1 MLEQPH
7 GRESTVNSSRTVEI
21 GGRPVGGGAP
31 VFLCF
36 EGGATHTGFDSARR
50 MIDLAADAG
59 VDSIKFQ
66 TVFARNMMSKEDVQ
80 FEFGT
85 TRGERKESLYTLL
98 ENREL
103 PLSQWRALK
112 QRADDVGIIFFS
124 TPDNETTI
132 DFLAEIGAPAIKIAG
147 GDMNN
152 YPLIRHAARTKLP
165 VLLDTRGTLG
175 ELERA
180 VETCVGAGNERI
192 VIIHCPSGY
201 PSAVA
206 SIRLRSIELYRRVFP
221 YPVGFSDHS
230 PGWDMDVAAVALG
243 ADFIE
248 KTITFDVAIEG
259 PEHIMSL
266 VPDQFRPFVAVMR
279 EVEQALGDPHVQLI
293 DDTGRKKMSRAR
305 RSVVLTRSGK
315 AGETVTADMIT
326 FKRPG
331 FGIAPELAS
340 LVVGRRLVAD
350 VERDVP
356 LRWDILTA
364 ADGTP

>member
-1 MLEQPH
+1 
-7 GRESTVNSSRTVEI
+7 
-21 GGRPVGGGAP
+21 VGAGAP

-36 EGGATHTGFDSARR
+36 EGGATHTGFDSAKR
-50 MIDLAADAG
+50 MVELSAEAG
-59 VDSIKFQ
+59 VDAIKFQ
-66 TVFARNMMSKEDVQ
+66 TVFARNMMSKDDVQ

-85 TRGERKESLYTLL
+85 TRGEQKESLYTLL
-98 ENREL
+98 RNREL
-103 PLSQWRALK
+103 PLEQWRTLK
-112 QRADDVGIIFFS
+112 EHADEVGVIFFS
-124 TPDNETTI
+124 TPDSEATI
-132 DFLAEIGAPAIKIAG
+132 DFLADIGAPAIKIAG

-152 YPLIRHAARTKLP
+152 YPLIRHAAGTGLP

-180 VETCVGAGNERI
+180 VETCVAAGNERI

-201 PSAVA
+201 PSAIA
-206 SIRLRSIELYRRVFP
+206 SIRLRAIELYRRVFP

-248 KTITFDVAIEG
+248 KTITFDTATAG

-266 VPDQFRPFVAVMR
+266 VPEQFGPFVTMMR
-279 EVEQALGDPHVQLI
+279 EVEQALGDPHVQLL
-293 DDTGRKKMSRAR
+293 DGPGRQRMARAR
-305 RSVVLTRSGK
+305 RSVVLTRDGK
-315 AGETVTADMIT
+315 AGDIVTADMIT

-340 LVVGRRLVAD
+340 LVLGRRLRAD
-350 VERDVP
+350 VERDAP
-356 LRWDILTA
+356 LRWDVLTP
-364 ADGTP
+364 ADGAR

>member
-1 MLEQPH
+1 MS
-7 GRESTVNSSRTVEI
+7 RRRTVEI
-21 GGRPVGGGAP
+21 GGRPVGNGAP

-36 EGGATHTGFDSARR
+36 EGGATHTGFASARR
-50 MIDLAADAG
+50 MVELAAEAG
-59 VDSIKFQ
+59 VDAIKFQ
-66 TVFARNMMSKEDVQ
+66 TVFARNMMSSQDVQ

-85 TRGERKESLYTLL
+85 TRGERTESLYTLL

-103 PLSQWRALK
+103 PLPQWRALK
-112 QRADDVGIIFFS
+112 AHADEVGVIFFS
-124 TPDNETTI
+124 TPDSEATI

-152 YPLIRHAARTKLP
+152 YPLIRHAARTGLP

-180 VETCVGAGNERI
+180 VETCVGAGNEKI

-206 SIRLRSIELYRRVFP
+206 SIRLRAIELYRRVFP

-248 KTITFDVAIEG
+248 KTITFDVATAG

-266 VPDQFRPFVAVMR
+266 VPDQFRAFVAMMR

-293 DDTGRKKMSRAR
+293 DGTGRQKMSRAR
-305 RSVVLTRSGK
+305 RSVVLTRPGK
-315 AGETVTADMIT
+315 AGEIVTADMIT

-340 LVVGRRLVAD
+340 LVVGRRLVTD
-350 VERDVP
+350 VEPDAP
-356 LRWDILTA
+356 LRWDVLTV
-364 ADGTP
+364 ADGAH

>member
-1 MLEQPH
+1 MSQ
-7 GRESTVNSSRTVEI
+7 RRMVEI

-36 EGGATHTGFDSARR
+36 EGGATHTGFESATR
-50 MIDLAADAG
+50 MVELAAEAG
-59 VDSIKFQ
+59 VDAVKFQ
-66 TVFARNMMSKEDVQ
+66 TVFARNMMSTQDVE

-85 TRGERKESLYTLL
+85 TTGEKRESLYTLL
-98 ENREL
+98 QNREL
-103 PLSQWRALK
+103 PLPQWRALK
-112 QRADDVGIIFFS
+112 QRADQAGIVFFS
-124 TPDNETTI
+124 TPDSETTI
-132 DFLAEIGAPAIKIAG
+132 DFLAELGAPAIKIAG

-152 YPLIRHAARTKLP
+152 YPLIRHAARTGLP

-180 VETCVGAGNERI
+180 VETCVRAGNEKI

-201 PSAVA
+201 PSAIA
-206 SIRLRSIELYRRVFP
+206 SIRLRAIELYRRVFP

-230 PGWDMDVAAVALG
+230 PGWDMNVAAIALG

-248 KTITFDVAIEG
+248 KTITFDLATPG
-259 PEHIMSL
+259 PEHVMSL
-266 VPDQFRPFVAVMR
+266 VPEQFRPFVAMMR

-293 DDTGRKKMSRAR
+293 DDTGRAKMNRGR
-305 RSVVLTRSGK
+305 RSVVLTRNGK
-315 AGETVTADMIT
+315 AGEIVTADMIT

-340 LVVGRRLVAD
+340 LVVGRRLMTD
-350 VERDVP
+350 VERDAP
-356 LRWDILTA
+356 LRWDVLTA
-364 ADGTP
+364 ADGAR